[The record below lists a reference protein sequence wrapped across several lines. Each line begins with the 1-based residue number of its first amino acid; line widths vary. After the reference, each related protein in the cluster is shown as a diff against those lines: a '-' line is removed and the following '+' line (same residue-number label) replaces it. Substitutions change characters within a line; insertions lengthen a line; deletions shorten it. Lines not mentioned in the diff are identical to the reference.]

1 VEEIDKSFYDATKL
15 LLAVFVKFY
24 AKRIVKLSVLLIASE
39 YLYYVFHIIYYHIVI
54 LVFTPRISSLSLAVK
69 LILIEFKAI

>member
-1 VEEIDKSFYDATKL
+1 MEEIDKSFYDATKL

>member
-1 VEEIDKSFYDATKL
+1 MEEIDKSFYDATKL
-15 LLAVFVKFY
+15 LLAVFVNFY